1 MVKTDSQKEERILA
15 VINNIQEQNLKV
27 YAAILYFT
35 ACRAGEIL
43 PYQHIKINYKKT
55 LEGKLELDE
64 LYRPIVESKQE
75 TNITYGINVDDIE
88 ILPDKIHFK
97 KIPVF
102 KTRGET
108 CKEGIIWN
116 TPNPIYQNVIDYIKE
131 RIDYRDKLREKG
143 NLESV
148 FLFESDK
155 ESKKDKEDDIKK
167 FTWRFTK
174 RLYMALK
181 KVDPTFKIHTLRVS
195 RATVAGDKSGDPF
208 YVQSIT
214 GHKSIQMASE
224 YTKSKNFM
232 DRAKKYEGNFDLF
245 IKK

>member
-1 MVKTDSQKEERILA
+1 MVKTDSQKEERILTI
-15 VINNIQEQNLKV
+15 INNIQERNLKA
-27 YAAILYFT
+27 YATILYYT

-43 PYQHIKINYKKT
+43 PYQHIKLNYAKQQN
-55 LEGKLELDE
+55 GKMKLDE
-64 LYRPIVESKQE
+64 YSRPIVESKEE
-75 TNITYGINVDDIE
+75 TNITYGINVDDID
-88 ILPDKIHFK
+88 ILPDRIHFK

-108 CKEGIIWN
+108 CKEGIIWGSD
-116 TPNPIYQNVIDYIKE
+116 NPLYKHILDYIKE
-131 RIDYRDKLREKG
+131 KMEYRDKLREDN

-155 ESKKDKEDDIKK
+155 ENKKDKQEDIKK

-174 RLYMALK
+174 RLYLALK

-214 GHKSIQMASE
+214 GHQSIQMASE
-224 YTKSKNFM
+224 YTKSRNFM
-232 DRAKKYEGNFDLF
+232 DRAKKYEGSPNLF
-245 IKK
+245 KG